1 MRHGWW
7 KINDLDTIH
16 DIINCLHV
24 RGVRE
29 KELRINLLSAI
40 ADSLDLSTPENTFN
54 DQLGILPNEY
64 VLPEPMSGFNLKIA
78 RRVEVALLEQ
88 VESME
93 DKVASASMQMKG
105 WIVPS
110 RDENEPID
118 DSQDLIPVIR
128 ERILGLEGAIER
140 RYLKPPL
147 GTK

>member
-1 MRHGWW
+1 M
-7 KINDLDTIH
+7 DTIH

-40 ADSLDLSTPENTFN
+40 ADSLDLSIPDNIFNTE
-54 DQLGILPNEY
+54 LGVMPNEY
-64 VLPEPMSGFNLKIA
+64 VLPEPMSVWNPAIA

-105 WIVPS
+105 WVLPT

-118 DSQDLIPVIR
+118 DSEELIPVIR
-128 ERILGLEGAIER
+128 DRILGLEGAIER